1 MCRHGEVAV
10 TWRADLRELSDNDL
24 LVRLR
29 ALPRGSGERGAICE
43 VLVERYAHLVQA
55 CVRPYR
61 QSPEP
66 VEDLIQV
73 GYVGLLK
80 AINNFDPGIGDSLSA
95 YAAPCI
101 SGEVKRHFRDKRW
114 QVHVRRQVQELLLEM
129 RTMTG
134 DLAQQLG
141 RAPDDGEL
149 AAALNVTEDD
159 IREARQASLV
169 FSASSLDAPLSDQ
182 DDAALL
188 ADVLGEDDHAVEHAI
203 DMDAVQAHLDEL
215 PEREQR
221 ALVLRFYGN
230 LSQAEI
236 GQRLGISQ
244 MHVSRLLTRA
254 LAYLRGKLTGDPE
267 DNTRRPPGLG
277 SI

>member
-1 MCRHGEVAV
+1 MA
-10 TWRADLRELSDNDL
+10 WRADLRELSDNEL
-24 LVRLR
+24 LRRLR
-29 ALPRGSGERGAICE
+29 ALPRDNGERAAICE
-43 VLVERYAHLVQA
+43 VLVERHAHLVQA

-80 AINNFDPGIGDSLSA
+80 AIGNFDPDLGDSLPA

-129 RTMTG
+129 RTMTA

-141 RAPDDGEL
+141 RAPDDSEL
-149 AAALNVTEDD
+149 AAALKVTGDD
-159 IREARQASLV
+159 IREARQASLA
-169 FSASSLDAPLSDQ
+169 FSASSLDAPLPGQQ
-182 DDAALL
+182 DATLL
-188 ADVLGEDDHAVEHAI
+188 ADVLGQDDQAVEHAI

-230 LSQAEI
+230 LTQAEI

-254 LAYLRGKLTGDPE
+254 LAYLRGKLTADP
-267 DNTRRPPGLG
+267 DDHTMRPPGLG